1 MEEKTKKGPK
11 KRLTKYDTHIKPRL
25 EEIRALMRAGGTEEE
40 AAALAGVASST
51 FRKYKNQHPEFRAA
65 LLESEKPANMKV
77 EGSLYDRCNGGE
89 HPVRKAVKLRTVIYQ
104 DGKRVK
110 EEERIQMV
118 TETVYVPADVRAM
131 IFWLTNRDPERWQ
144 NKVDTALLDKDGKN
158 LKIVLEMEKEV
169 SQ

>member
-1 MEEKTKKGPK
+1 MEAKKEPK
-11 KRLTKYDTHIKPRL
+11 KRLTKYDTHIKPRI

-51 FRKYKNQHPEFRAA
+51 FRKYKNEYPEFRKV
-65 LLESEKPANMKV
+65 LIDSEKPANEKV
-77 EGSLYDRCNGGE
+77 ERSLYDRCMGGE
-89 HPVRKAVKLRTVIYQ
+89 HPVRKAVKMRTVTYK

-118 TETVYVPADVRAM
+118 TETVYVSADVRAM